1 MLVVLSLA
9 PSCCQRCRIFS
20 ANPVLCSVWF
30 LFPSLAIAT
39 PIGFWTLLCKLQ
51 ELNPCT
57 TYIYIP
63 LVSEEYPIQQINLR
77 SLHLFHHWRCPGLP
91 SPQGEILPLV
101 VCSLGGLTSPGFL
114 RCLLKL
120 RMCSLGINGPWFH
133 LRFILQTT
141 GPRSVFLMFIPFRRK
156 TTVFS
161 RLSTMWCFFYWYQ

>member
-1 MLVVLSLA
+1 MLVVLPLA
-9 PSCCQRCRIFS
+9 PSCCQWCRIFS
-20 ANPVLCSVWF
+20 ANPLLCSVWF

-51 ELNPCT
+51 ELNI
-57 TYIYIP
+57 YIYTP
-63 LVSEEYPIQQINLR
+63 CKWGVSIQQINLR
-77 SLHLFHHWRCPGLP
+77 SLHLLRNWRCPGLP